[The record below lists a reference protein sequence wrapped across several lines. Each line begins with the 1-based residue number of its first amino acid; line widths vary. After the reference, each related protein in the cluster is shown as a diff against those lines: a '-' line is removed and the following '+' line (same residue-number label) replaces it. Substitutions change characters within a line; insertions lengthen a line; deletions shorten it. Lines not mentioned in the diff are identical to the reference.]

1 MLERAY
7 GPERAQEIL
16 AKLTR
21 AMQMLPFDSI
31 KRVHPAQLSTF
42 LQDEHPQTIALVLA
56 YLDPQAAAAV
66 LGSLP
71 PELRPEVAERL
82 ATMGSTPPEVIRRVE
97 NVLQRKLSSLASQ
110 ELTAAGGVKSLVE
123 VIQWVDR
130 NTERMIFDYLTDNN
144 PELAEEVRKLMF
156 TFEDLLQL
164 DDRAIQQIL
173 KEVDMK
179 ELALALK
186 GASDALK
193 DKIFP
198 QHVRA
203 RDKHAQRGAGVYGT
217 RARARCGGGAAADC
231 QHRAAHGGGGRNCYL
246 TRRRGGDAHLNA
258 ITFSNAGASRS
269 AGDSLTGRA
278 DRAASRPLL
287 SASQPSERPSPQS
300 PFPEYTLPTGA
311 QMPDL
316 DAVRAEAEAIRLKA
330 IQDAE
335 RIREQAR
342 REGYQRGYDEGYH
355 DGEQQ
360 AHQHADAELQRTLE
374 TLRAQLQQVIESV
387 HAQHEGVPAARRIAD
402 ARTRVGGRP

>member
-1 MLERAY
+1 MLKPGEKKLTGKQKAAIVLVALGTEVAAKVLPHLSDAEVEELSLEIARLGSVPPEVRQQVITEFYEVCLAQNLALEGGLDHAREMLERAY
-7 GPERAQEIL
+7 GPERAQMIL
-16 AKLTR
+16 EKLIR

-97 NVLQRKLSSLASQ
+97 NVLQRKLSSIASQ

-179 ELALALK
+179 ELCARAQGCQRRAQGQNL
-186 GASDALK
+186 
-193 DKIFP
+193 P
-198 QHVRA
+198 QHVRT
-203 RDKHAQRGAGVYGT
+203 RGEHAQRGAGVYGT
-217 RARARCGGGAAADC
+217 RARARCGRGAAADC
-231 QHRAAHGGGGRNCYL
+231 EHRAAHGRGRRNRHL
-246 TRRRGGDAHLNA
+246 ARRRGGDAHL
-258 ITFSNAGASRS
+258 TCDRRSRRWK
-269 AGDSLTGRA
+269 TQCIRRA
-278 DRAASRPLL
+278 
-287 SASQPSERPSPQS
+287 RPS
-300 PFPEYTLPTGA
+300 
-311 QMPDL
+311 
-316 DAVRAEAEAIRLKA
+316 
-330 IQDAE
+330 
-335 RIREQAR
+335 
-342 REGYQRGYDEGYH
+342 
-355 DGEQQ
+355 QQ
-360 AHQHADAELQRTLE
+360 
-374 TLRAQLQQVIESV
+374 
-387 HAQHEGVPAARRIAD
+387 G
-402 ARTRVGGRP
+402 

>member
-1 MLERAY
+1 MLKPGEKKLTGKQKAAIVLVALGTEVAAKVLPHLSDAEVEELSLEIARLGSVPAEVRQQVITEFYEVCLAQNLALEGGLDHAREMLERAY

-203 RDKHAQRGAGVYGT
+203 RRRICSKRSWSLWDPCACAMW
-217 RARARCGGGAAADC
+217 
-231 QHRAAHGGGGRNCYL
+231 
-246 TRRRGGDAHLNA
+246 RRRSSGL
-258 ITFSNAGASRS
+258 
-269 AGDSLTGRA
+269 
-278 DRAASRPLL
+278 
-287 SASQPSERPSPQS
+287 
-300 PFPEYTLPTGA
+300 
-311 QMPDL
+311 
-316 DAVRAEAEAIRLKA
+316 
-330 IQDAE
+330 
-335 RIREQAR
+335 
-342 REGYQRGYDEGYH
+342 
-355 DGEQQ
+355 
-360 AHQHADAELQRTLE
+360 
-374 TLRAQLQQVIESV
+374 
-387 HAQHEGVPAARRIAD
+387 
-402 ARTRVGGRP
+402 